1 MSKANQLGLP
11 RNVRNREA
19 ETDESRSTA
28 TVLASDILFN
38 LGKTRVSTRRAV
50 WLMIENIPETE
61 DTFALGYE
69 NGDIVRWIDYDSKYL
84 ESDPDLLPLDELLEC
99 ETCSN
104 LELAKVLQHRPR
116 AEVIE
121 DFNEPRNDCLSVVAG
136 EVIYLLYNFDHS
148 RFMAMNKSFKR
159 GLVPRR
165 PGDLS
170 RYQDM
175 STLPT
180 TVPVAS
186 VYSASGGALD
196 SKLGYVRIG
205 VD

>member
-1 MSKANQLGLP
+1 
-11 RNVRNREA
+11 
-19 ETDESRSTA
+19 
-28 TVLASDILFN
+28 
-38 LGKTRVSTRRAV
+38 
-50 WLMIENIPETE
+50 MIENIPETE

-99 ETCSN
+99 ETWSGKGVVVLSEYARLISSN

-159 GLVPRR
+159 GLVPRSV
-165 PGDLS
+165 LNI
-170 RYQDM
+170 
-175 STLPT
+175 L
-180 TVPVAS
+180 VAP
-186 VYSASGGALD
+186 
-196 SKLGYVRIG
+196 R
-205 VD
+205 